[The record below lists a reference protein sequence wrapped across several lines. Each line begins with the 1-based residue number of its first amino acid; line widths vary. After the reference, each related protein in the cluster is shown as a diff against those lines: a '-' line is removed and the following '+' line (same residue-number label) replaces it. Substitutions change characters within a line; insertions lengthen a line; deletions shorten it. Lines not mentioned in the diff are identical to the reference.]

1 MGINLSQILKPTD
14 VGAYLFRVKGE
25 LENMLRTVRAWKN
38 SGVEGNGIVPIEVQP
53 LEIKLEASLVEIEE
67 MIKLVSRIK
76 PVRNK
81 KK

>member
-1 MGINLSQILKPTD
+1 MLKPTD

-25 LENMLRTVRAWKN
+25 LENMLRTVRTWKN
-38 SGVEGNGIVPIEVQP
+38 SGVEGNGIVPIEAQP
-53 LEIKLEASLVEIEE
+53 LEIKLEASLNEIEE

-76 PVRNK
+76 PARNK